1 MYDHE
6 CPSRSRYAGTTTDS
20 LKQQLNNL
28 RYWAV
33 NHPSE
38 HARETFVERANE
50 MAIEITRRENR
61 PRRPRYVGTTTD
73 SLKQQLRFLRYWAE
87 NHHSEDTRGTLV
99 ERANEMV
106 IEITW
111 REDCLFYFRDP
122 LDLDLQ
128 PR

>member
-1 MYDHE
+1 MAFEPIENQYDHQR
-6 CPSRSRYAGTTTDS
+6 PRRPRYIGTTTDS
-20 LKQQLNNL
+20 LRQQLKHL

-38 HARETFVERANE
+38 HARE
-50 MAIEITRRENR
+50 
-61 PRRPRYVGTTTD
+61 
-73 SLKQQLRFLRYWAE
+73 K
-87 NHHSEDTRGTLV
+87 LV

-111 REDCLFYFRDP
+111 REDRFYFFHGMEN
-122 LDLDLQ
+122 LDLQ